1 MQEANGAPAQQLF
14 KLIKEGCQQLVTL
27 CDLCDQEKA
36 AIETHNLDDFKATL
50 LLKHQQLELIG
61 KNIDLRNTVLKE
73 SGFSSDEQGFNGFIN
88 TLPPPQAS
96 LIKEHWQKLEDS
108 LTKSI
113 ELNQRNEL
121 IVKRGEKNVS
131 QLLALMQGHSA
142 KTTLYNQKGSAG
154 NYSAQNRLGKA

>member
-1 MQEANGAPAQQLF
+1 MQEANSAPAQQFF
-14 KLIKEGCQQLVTL
+14 KFIKEGCQQLAAL
-27 CDLCDQEKA
+27 CDLCEQEKSV
-36 AIETHNLDDFKATL
+36 IEKHNLDDFKETL
-50 LLKHQQLELIG
+50 LLKQQQLELIA
-61 KNIDLRNTVLKE
+61 KNIDQRNNILQE
-73 SGFSSDEQGFNGFIN
+73 SGFSSDEEGFNGFIK
-88 TLPPPQAS
+88 TLPSPQAA
-96 LIKEHWQKLEDS
+96 LIQEHWQQLEQS